1 MIVNKNDNLEFKKIY
16 FNLQCIFAFHMHCHK
31 YIFFTFFLMINVY
44 FIFPRANLK
53 QMSHLPLLFFKS
65 FVLKVFLGII
75 ELVRDK

>member
-16 FNLQCIFAFHMHCHK
+16 ISTFNAYLL
-31 YIFFTFFLMINVY
+31 FTWIATNTSFSHFFLMINVY

-65 FVLKVFLGII
+65 FVLKFF
-75 ELVRDK
+75 